1 MNLSFPSAIGL
12 LLIILNVNAQCQ
24 THGDRTVEV
33 IEDYENL
40 FRFQNYYLSG
50 QPTLEA
56 LKWLKSE
63 GVTRIINLR
72 TVDENEVFAREAYN
86 EEAVAK
92 SLGYDYYHI
101 PVDGLADYSPEKL
114 MEISE
119 QVNVDEKILI
129 HCRGAGRVT
138 TFFMAYLVQ
147 SRAYSIN
154 EAVEVGKGLKYFFSL
169 EKILDA
175 NIVMEIKDDQ

>member
-12 LLIILNVNAQCQ
+12 LLIIFNVNARCQ
-24 THGDRTVEV
+24 TQGDRAVEV

-72 TVDENEVFAREAYN
+72 TVDENEIFAGEAFN
-86 EEAVAK
+86 EETLAK
-92 SLGYDYYHI
+92 SLGYEYYNI
-101 PVDGLADYSPEKL
+101 PVDISVDYSPEKL

-119 QVNVDEKILI
+119 QVNADEKILI
-129 HCRGAGRVT
+129 HCRSAGRVT
-138 TFFMAYLVQ
+138 SFFMAYLVQ
-147 SRAYSIN
+147 TRAYSIN
-154 EAVEVGKGLKYFFSL
+154 EAVEVGKGLKYSFPL
-169 EKILDA
+169 EQILDA
-175 NIVMEIKDDQ
+175 NIVMEIKDGQ